1 MHRRGN
7 VSSLD
12 ITSVLLIVDSGN
24 PDSTRSHC
32 VTNATGEDGFCSEVM
47 SAKVKLLSLDQSDT
61 KIGQL
66 LGKISRLQFLKVV
79 KTC

>member
-1 MHRRGN
+1 MDRTGN

-32 VTNATGEDGFCSEVM
+32 VTNATGEDGFCSE
-47 SAKVKLLSLDQSDT
+47 QSYER
-61 KIGQL
+61 K
-66 LGKISRLQFLKVV
+66 SEAVV
-79 KTC
+79 TGPV

>member
-24 PDSTRSHC
+24 HDSTRSHC
-32 VTNATGEDGFCSEVM
+32 VTNNATGEDGF
-47 SAKVKLLSLDQSDT
+47 LSLDQFDT
-61 KIGQL
+61 KL
-66 LGKISRLQFLKVV
+66 VNL
-79 KTC
+79 